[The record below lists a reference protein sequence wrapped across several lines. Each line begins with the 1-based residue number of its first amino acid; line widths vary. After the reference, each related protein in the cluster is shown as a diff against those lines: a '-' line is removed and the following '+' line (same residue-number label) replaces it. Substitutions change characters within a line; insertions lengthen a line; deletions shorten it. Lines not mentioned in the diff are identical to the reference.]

1 MVSRVLFGL
10 VALALPGL
18 SLAQDNR
25 KVSVADCS
33 FANDPAEF
41 LSRSSRARHAASQ
54 RTLKVAPS
62 LARTKAVAATKRNF
76 IDEEIL
82 SKLQKLNVAAA
93 PLSSDEEFLRR
104 IYLDLTGRIPGPEQV
119 RAFLADTNADKR
131 DVVIDKLLG
140 SQEFTER
147 WTMWMGDLLQNTSTL
162 TTAAINRGP
171 AGRNAFQSYLKDS
184 VSADKSLKT
193 LAVEV
198 VSASGNIYETATGAA
213 NFPLGAST
221 SMGPDQDTYDT
232 MLAKTTAAFLGISA
246 YDCLLCHNGRGH
258 LTLVSSWGASQT
270 RMSALQMAAF
280 FSRMTFAA
288 ASSPA
293 RSFTVSDSSANGYN
307 LNTNSGNR
315 PDRNP
320 IGTVSV
326 VKPMYRDAT
335 DAPSGEWRQAFAQ
348 AMVADPMFARNM
360 ANRVWKQIFGLGLVD
375 PVDSL
380 DPARLDPA
388 NPPPDSVGLQA
399 THPELLEKLAIEF
412 SKGDFKL
419 RAFVKTLVQSSAYQ
433 LSSRYEGE
441 WKEEYV
447 DLFARRIARR
457 MEAEEVHDA
466 VTKSTGILGDYA
478 LQGTSDRAVW
488 AMQLPELTEP
498 QADPPAN
505 NFLNTFLRGD
515 RDTQGRSQSGSIQ
528 QQLLLMNDAFVGN
541 RLKVTRSPRLQ
552 GIAKLDKNE
561 DVVEEAYLTFLS
573 RKPTAAERE
582 VGVVFLSKASNR
594 DTAIEDLAWMCINK
608 TEFLFSY

>member
-1 MVSRVLFGL
+1 MVSRVLLAL
-10 VALALPGL
+10 VALVLPSL
-18 SLAQDNR
+18 SHGQENKLI
-25 KVSVADCS
+25 SIADCT
-33 FANDPAEF
+33 FANDPDQYLGRA
-41 LSRSSRARHAASQ
+41 SRARHQAFQ
-54 RTLKVAPS
+54 RTIGVSPS
-62 LARTKAVAATKRNF
+62 LARTKAAAATNRNF
-76 IDEEIL
+76 IDEEIFGR
-82 SKLQKLNVAAA
+82 LQAMNVAPA

-119 RAFLADTNADKR
+119 RAFLADTTAGKR
-131 DVVIDKLLG
+131 DTVIDNLLG

-147 WTMWMGDLLQNTSTL
+147 WTMWMGDLLQNTSNL
-162 TTAAINRGP
+162 TSAAINRGP
-171 AGRNAFQSYLKDS
+171 AGRNAFQTYIKNS
-184 VSADKSLKT
+184 VADGKSLKT
-193 LAVEV
+193 MAIEV
-198 VSASGNIYETATGAA
+198 VSATGNIYEPSTGAA

-232 MLAKTTAAFLGISA
+232 MLAKTTATFLGISS

-258 LTLVSSWGASQT
+258 LTLVSSWGAGQT
-270 RMSALQMAAF
+270 RMAAQQMAAF
-280 FSRMTFAA
+280 FSRMTFSP

-293 RSFTVSDSSANGYN
+293 RSFAVSDSSASGYS

-320 IGTVSV
+320 VGTISLVA
-326 VKPMYRDAT
+326 PLYRDAT
-335 DAPSGEWRQAFAQ
+335 DGPKGDWRQAFAQ

-360 ANRVWKQIFGLGLVD
+360 ANRVWKQIFSMGLVD

-388 NPPPDSVGLQA
+388 NPPAGDVGLQA
-399 THPELLEKLAIEF
+399 THPALLEKLASEF
-412 SKGDFKL
+412 AKSDFKL
-419 RAFVKTLVQSSAYQ
+419 RDFVKTLVQSSAYQ

-466 VTKSTGILGDYA
+466 VTKSTGVHADYA

-498 QADPPAN
+498 QADPAAS

-515 RDTQGRSQSGSIQ
+515 RDTLGRSQSGSIQ
-528 QQLLLMNDAFVGN
+528 QQLLLMNDAFVAN
-541 RLKVTRSPRLQ
+541 RVKVARSPRLQ
-552 GIAKLDKNE
+552 GIAKLAKNE
-561 DVVEEAYLTFLS
+561 DVVEEEYLTFLS
-573 RKPTAAERE
+573 RMPTSAERDA
-582 VGVVFLSKASNR
+582 GVAFLSKAADRS
-594 DTAIEDLAWMCINK
+594 TAIEDLAWMCINK

>member
-1 MVSRVLFGL
+1 MVSRVLL
-10 VALALPGL
+10 AMVALALPSL
-18 SLAQDNR
+18 SLAQDDR
-25 KVSVADCS
+25 KVSVADCT
-33 FANDPAEF
+33 FASNPDEY
-41 LSRSSRARHAASQ
+41 LSRATRARREAFQ
-54 RTLKVAPS
+54 RTLQVSPS

-76 IDEEIL
+76 IDDEIFG
-82 SKLQKLNVAAA
+82 KMQKMNVAPA

-104 IYLDLTGRIPGPEQV
+104 IYLDLTGRIPGPAQV
-119 RAFLADTNADKR
+119 RAFLADTTAEKR
-131 DVVIDKLLG
+131 DLVIDKLLG

-147 WTMWMGDLLQNTSTL
+147 WTMWMGDLLQNTSNL

-171 AGRNAFQSYLKDS
+171 AGRNAFQSYIKNS
-184 VSADKSLKT
+184 VADGKSLKT
-193 LAVEV
+193 LAIEV
-198 VSASGNIYETATGAA
+198 VSATGNIYESSTGAA

-232 MLAKTTAAFLGISA
+232 MLAKTTATFLGISS

-258 LTLVSSWGASQT
+258 LTLVSSWGAGQT
-270 RMSALQMAAF
+270 RMAAQQMAAF
-280 FSRMTFAA
+280 FSRMTFSP

-293 RSFTVSDSSANGYN
+293 RSFAVSDSSAGGYS

-320 IGTVSV
+320 VGTISMVT
-326 VKPMYRDAT
+326 PMYRDAT
-335 DAPSGEWRQAFAQ
+335 DGPKGDWRLAFAQ
-348 AMVADPMFARNM
+348 AMVADPMFGRNM
-360 ANRVWKQIFGLGLVD
+360 ANRVWKQIFAIGLVD

-388 NPPPDSVGLQA
+388 NPPAGDMGLQA
-399 THPELLEKLAIEF
+399 THPELLEKLAAEF
-412 SKGDFKL
+412 AKGDFKL
-419 RAFVKTLVQSSAYQ
+419 RDFVKTLVQSSAYQ
-433 LSSRYEGE
+433 LSSRYDGE

-466 VTKSTGILGDYA
+466 VTKSTGVLADYA

-498 QADPPAN
+498 QADPAAS

-515 RDTQGRSQSGSIQ
+515 RDTLGRSQSGSIQ

-541 RLKVTRSPRLQ
+541 RIKVARSPRLQ
-552 GIAKLDKNE
+552 GIVKLEKNE
-561 DVVEEAYLTFLS
+561 DIVEEAYLTFLT
-573 RKPTAAERE
+573 RMPTGAERDA
-582 VGVVFLSKASNR
+582 GVAFLSKAADRSA
-594 DTAIEDLAWMCINK
+594 AIEDLAWMCVNK